1 MDEQTK
7 DVLDEL
13 EKAYQDTMGQTSG
26 NTVSANTIKTNLSDE
41 KEKIGSLIET
51 LNKNLNDKKVFVEAK
66 LAELKTIKGEI
77 EVGLEELKAL
87 EAKRSLFE
95 DELKKIEKIE
105 QEEKVIEE
113 EVLKMTI

>member
-26 NTVSANTIKTNLSDE
+26 NTVSTNTVKTSLSDE
-41 KEKIGSLIET
+41 KEKVGSLIEALSKT
-51 LNKNLNDKKVFVEAK
+51 LNDKKVFVESK
-66 LAELKTIKGEI
+66 LSELKTIKSEI
-77 EVGLEELKAL
+77 EIGLEELKAL

-95 DELKKIEKIE
+95 DELKKIEKLE
-105 QEEKVIEE
+105 QEEKTIEA
-113 EVLKMTI
+113 EVLNMTI